1 MGHFY
6 GTVRGNRG
14 EATRV
19 GSKDSGVETYC
30 ASWAGA
36 IRVHAYEQDGEDWV
50 RVSMVKWKG
59 SGEERLIYEGPIG
72 KFEPENS
79 PLREVVLAERL

>member
-1 MGHFY
+1 
-6 GTVRGNRG
+6 
-14 EATRV
+14 
-19 GSKDSGVETYC
+19 
-30 ASWAGA
+30 
-36 IRVHAYEQDGEDWV
+36 
-50 RVSMVKWKG
+50 MVKWKG